1 MIYNN
6 HIENFGLVMN
16 TKISVEDGI
25 KLAVT
30 HPERGEMLLAKT
42 IVKTLQKENWLNDQ
56 YKLKFCIMFVDN
68 LIDGA
73 IEKSLDQKVLKK
85 ISQLSFVDGL
95 KILRK
100 RPNEGMKYML
110 AIIMKEL
117 RTKQQYSTKEQ
128 FAFYDTLLRSFFPSH
143 KVSDFIKE

>member
-1 MIYNN
+1 
-6 HIENFGLVMN
+6 MN
-16 TKISVEDGI
+16 IKISVEDGI
-25 KLAVT
+25 KLAVN
-30 HPERGEMLLAKT
+30 HPEKGAIILAKT
-42 IVKTLQKENWLNDQ
+42 MAKTLQQEDWLNDQ

-73 IEKSLDQKVLKK
+73 IEKSIDSKILQK
-85 ISQLSFVDGL
+85 ISKLSFTDGL

-110 AIIMKEL
+110 AIVMKEL
-117 RTKQQYSTKEQ
+117 RTKQQYSRKEQ
-128 FAFYDTLLRSFFPSH
+128 FAFYDTLLRSFFPAY

>member
-1 MIYNN
+1 
-6 HIENFGLVMN
+6 MN

-25 KLAVT
+25 RLAVN
-30 HPERGEMLLAKT
+30 HPEKGAMLLART
-42 IVKTLQKENWLNDQ
+42 IVKTLQKEDWLNDQ

-73 IEKSLDQKVLKK
+73 IETSLNPKVLQK
-85 ISQLSFVDGL
+85 ISRLTFTDGL

-117 RTKQQYSTKEQ
+117 RTKQQYSRKEQ
-128 FAFYDTLLRSFFPSH
+128 FAFYDTLLRSFFPAY
-143 KVSDFIKE
+143 KVADFIKE

>member
-1 MIYNN
+1 
-6 HIENFGLVMN
+6 MN

-25 KLAVT
+25 KLAVN
-30 HPERGEMLLAKT
+30 HPEKGAKILAGT
-42 IVKTLQKENWLNDQ
+42 MVKTLQQENWLNDQ

-73 IEKSLDQKVLKK
+73 IEKSINPKILYK
-85 ISQLSFVDGL
+85 ISQLSFTDGL
-95 KILRK
+95 RILRK

-117 RTKQQYSTKEQ
+117 RTKQQFSRKEQ
-128 FAFYDTLLRSFFPSH
+128 FAFYDTLLMSFFPAY